1 MAHEVDNNLSSTG
14 FISNKRIDLSQELNN
29 KITLKLERRLTA
41 IKIDIKYKGEIFL
54 FILQL
59 VDLLNLHFWK
69 PT

>member
-14 FISNKRIDLSQELNN
+14 FIFNKRIDLSQELNN

>member
-14 FISNKRIDLSQELNN
+14 FIFNKRIDLSQELNN
-29 KITLKLERRLTA
+29 KITLKLKRRLTA